1 MPHVTLHGL
10 GEDLAGR
17 EPRLIKH
24 LTNAVVSVYGE
35 WARGSDVRLVG
46 IPTGRWA
53 RGGAAVASAA
63 PSVTFGMREEVFAR
77 EDAAG
82 VVAELVSAFTEAVT
96 AVFGDDCRDEVLVEL
111 VGQPCRT
118 LLPNSVY
125 AARVRSSLLRW
136 VVRVRWMGVPVHHA

>member
-1 MPHVTLHGL
+1 MSAAFLDVEVLSMLHVTLYGL
-10 GEDLAGR
+10 DEDLAGR
-17 EPRLIKH
+17 EPGLIKH

-35 WARGSDVRLVG
+35 WARGPEDVRLVG

-63 PSVTFGMREEVFAR
+63 PSVTLGMREEVFAR

-111 VGQPCRT
+111 VGQPT
-118 LLPNSVY
+118 S
-125 AARVRSSLLRW
+125 RSGLGGKVIGDGSR
-136 VVRVRWMGVPVHHA
+136 